1 MKRKKGERIKGI
13 SGCDEMKGYEYLL
26 PSGKRIDYCYK
37 RTNMNYKITQY
48 D

>member
-26 PSGKRIDYCYK
+26 PVNGSI
-37 RTNMNYKITQY
+37 ITIIKAFLL
-48 D
+48 

>member
-26 PSGKRIDYCYK
+26 PSAKRIDYYYYKSFFCY
-37 RTNMNYKITQY
+37 T
-48 D
+48 